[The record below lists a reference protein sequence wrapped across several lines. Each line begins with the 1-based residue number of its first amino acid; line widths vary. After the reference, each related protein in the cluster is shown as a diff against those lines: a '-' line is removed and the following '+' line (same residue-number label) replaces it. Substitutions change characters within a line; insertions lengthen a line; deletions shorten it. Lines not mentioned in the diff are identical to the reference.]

1 MDNKEI
7 QSNNLNISRIL
18 KETQERL
25 KELNCINKTTEIIKQ
40 GLSIDDTLQTIC
52 NLMPSAYQYPEY
64 TVCLIEYDGKKYVSD
79 FFIETEWKQKAEF
92 TTAEGKTGFINVYYT
107 KEFPK
112 ESNEGPFLVE
122 ERNLINN
129 IATLIGN
136 FINSSKIKEIL
147 HYEEP
152 KIDLKNIHQSA
163 QAYSRQ
169 LLQKFINKDYYERD
183 IYHDLM
189 PFKVKEILL
198 IANLYD
204 AFSIEKE
211 GRFTE
216 HILGEYYKL
225 NLTSLPRITGVSNE
239 EEALLLLK
247 QRHFDLVI
255 IMMGADKKFPFQ
267 VCDKIKKNYS
277 YVSVYL
283 LLNNDNDIQYLKQY
297 SFYKSS
303 FDKVFVWNGDSKIFF
318 AMVKLLEDKVNIES
332 DSKLGVIQA
341 IILVEDSPKYY
352 SRFLP
357 AIFNTV
363 LEQTQRL
370 IEEVNTDELYK
381 VLKLRARPK
390 ILHACTYEE
399 AKLIFDKYKDIIIC
413 VITDV
418 RFPKNGRECFNA
430 GFELAKYIQSIKPSL
445 PILAQSS
452 DSENMK
458 KAYEQGLM
466 FLNKSSDR
474 LIQDLKDFITY
485 HLGFGSFVFRSKEGK
500 QLAIARNLK
509 EFENILKQIPD
520 DSLTYHALK
529 NHFSLW
535 MMARGEIEIARKI
548 RPYKLE
554 DFKNSQEIRDFLIKI
569 IQKHK
574 IEKDK
579 GKIVQFDPD
588 ILTEESNI
596 VSLSSGALGGKGRGL
611 AFVNTLIYNYDFS
624 NVIPGICIRTP
635 ATSIIGTDEYDYFLH
650 RNKLHNV
657 IHEEKDFQKLKEFF
671 VNGELSYELMK
682 KLKVFV
688 KKIRKP
694 LAVRSSSLLE
704 DSLSQP
710 FSGVFETY
718 LLPNNHPDDSV
729 RLQQLITAIKLV
741 YASVFSPNARLY
753 FEAIN
758 FKVEDEKMAV
768 VIQEVVGR
776 EYNNYYYPHISGT
789 AQSHNFYPV
798 GLMKPDEGFAVIAL
812 GLGQYV
818 VEGEKTFRFSP
829 RYPKIDIM
837 SMQDIVQNSQ
847 TEFFAVN
854 LKCNEPNLMEGENA
868 SLARLDLYDAEMH
881 GTLKH
886 LASVYDPENDTIEAG
901 LTKNGPRVLN
911 FANILKYEYIPLA
924 QTIEVVL
931 SIVKESMGTPVEIE
945 FAVDLEKNSCN
956 NLPSFYLLQIKP
968 LLGNEKDFNVQFS
981 SFKEEFIVLRSSKSM
996 GNGKV
1001 EGIHDIV
1008 FVMPEAFDNLRTNE
1022 MANEIDQ
1029 INREFLKL
1037 GKKYIL
1043 IGPGRWGTRD
1053 KFIGIPVVW
1062 SQISAAKIIVEMELP
1077 NFPLDASLGS
1087 HFFHNVTAMNVG
1099 YFSVKHISDF
1109 DYINWNLINNAKLV
1123 KQKKFF
1129 KHVYFDKPLIVYMD
1143 GGKQK
1148 SIITLEEQQF

>member
-1 MDNKEI
+1 MDNE
-7 QSNNLNISRIL
+7 QNQANNFNINQIL
-18 KETQERL
+18 KETKERL
-25 KELNCINKTTEIIKQ
+25 KELNCINKTTEVIKQ
-40 GLSIDDTLQTIC
+40 GLSIDDTLQIIC
-52 NLMPSAYQYPEY
+52 NLIPLAYQFPEH

-79 FFIETEWKQKAEF
+79 FFIETEWKQIATF
-92 TTAEGKTGFINVYYT
+92 NTAESKSGSIQVYYT
-107 KEFPK
+107 KENPQ
-112 ESNEGPFLVE
+112 ENNEELFLAE
-122 ERNLINN
+122 EKNLINN

-136 FINSSKIKEIL
+136 FINSAKIKEIL

-152 KIDLKNIHQSA
+152 KIDLKNIQQSA
-163 QAYSRQ
+163 QTYSRQ

-189 PFKVKEILL
+189 AFKVKEILL

-225 NLTSLPRITGVSNE
+225 NLTSLPRITGVSTE
-239 EEALLLLK
+239 AEALLLLK
-247 QRHFDLVI
+247 QRHFDHII
-255 IMMGADKKFPFQ
+255 IMMGADKKIPFQ
-267 VCDKIKKNYS
+267 ICDKIKENYS
-277 YVSVYL
+277 YISVYL
-283 LLNNDNDIQYLKQY
+283 LLNNDKDIQFLTEH
-297 SFYKSS
+297 SFYKSG

-318 AMVKLLEDKVNIES
+318 AMVKLLEDKVNIEN

-341 IILVEDSPKYY
+341 ILLIEDSPKYY

-357 AIFNTV
+357 AIYNTV

-399 AKLIFDKYKDIIIC
+399 AKIIFDKYKDIIIC
-413 VITDV
+413 VISDV
-418 RFPKNGRECFNA
+418 RFPKNRKEYSNA
-430 GFELAKYIQSIKPSL
+430 GFEFAEYIQSFNPSL
-445 PILAQSS
+445 PILVQSS
-452 DSENMK
+452 DNENMK
-458 KAYEQGLM
+458 KAYNQGLM

-485 HLGFGSFVFRSKEGK
+485 HIGFGSFIFRSKEGK

-509 EFENILKQIPD
+509 EFEYILKQIPD
-520 DSLTYHALK
+520 ESLAYHLIK

-548 RPYKLE
+548 KPYKLE
-554 DFKNSQEIRDFLIKI
+554 DFRNSQEIREFLLKI

-588 ILTEESNI
+588 IITEESNI

-624 NVIPGICIRTP
+624 NIIPGICIRTP
-635 ATSIIGTDEYDYFLH
+635 ATSIIGTDEYDYFIQ
-650 RNKLHNV
+650 RNKLHKV
-657 IHEEKDFQKLKEFF
+657 IHEEQDFEKLKEAF
-671 VNGELSYELMK
+671 VKGELSYELMK
-682 KLKVFV
+682 KLKIFV
-688 KKIRKP
+688 KKTRKP

-704 DSLSQP
+704 DSLCQP

-718 LLPNNHPDDSV
+718 LLPNNHPDESI
-729 RLQQLITAIKLV
+729 RLQQLTTAIKLV
-741 YASVFSPNARLY
+741 YASVFSNNARLY

-758 FKVEDEKMAV
+758 FKVEEEKMAV

-776 EYNNYYYPHISGT
+776 QYNDYYYPHISGA
-789 AQSHNFYPV
+789 AQSYNFYPI
-798 GLMKPDEGFAVIAL
+798 GQMKPEEGFAVIAL

-837 SMQDIVQNSQ
+837 SMQDLVQNSQ

-854 LKCNEPNLMEGENA
+854 LKRSEPNLMEGENA
-868 SLARLDLYDAEMH
+868 SLSRLSLYDSEMH

-886 LASVYDPENDTIEAG
+886 LASVYDPENDFIEAG
-901 LTKNGPRVLN
+901 LSKNGPRVVN

-924 QTIEVVL
+924 QTLEVVL
-931 SIVKESMGTPVEIE
+931 SIVTESMGAPVEIE
-945 FAVDLEKNSCN
+945 FAVDLDKNSCN

-981 SFKEEFIVLRSSKSM
+981 KFNDEYTILRSSKSM

-1001 EGIHDIV
+1001 DNIHDIV
-1008 FVMPEAFDNLRTNE
+1008 FVMPKVFDNLRTNE
-1022 MANEIDQ
+1022 MASEIDQ

-1099 YFSVKHISDF
+1099 YFSVKNYSNF
-1109 DYINWNLINNAKLV
+1109 DYINWNLINSGNLV
-1123 KQKKFF
+1123 KQTNFF
-1129 KHVYFDKPLIVYMD
+1129 KHVHFDKQLIVYMD
-1143 GGKQK
+1143 GGKQN
-1148 SIITLEEQQF
+1148 SIITFEEQNF